1 MGLTAKSS
9 SGGFTP
15 APEGTHIARC
25 VQVIDLGTQWSE
37 FYQKS
42 SHKILIGWEIPGE
55 LNEGGEPFLIWNR
68 YTLSLHDNSTLR
80 AHLEAWRGKFTKKE
94 LVEFDLTQVLDT
106 GCMVCINHQENNGS
120 TYANVQSIVSIPS
133 GMELPDRVHDLVIF
147 DIDTPNEEV
156 FNSFS
161 DNLKQT
167 INNSEERNPKA
178 KEDRAESS
186 RSDDVAEEVTN
197 GVPKNLQFY
206 NRLLQTANDK
216 DSIQLIYT
224 QNITGHPFLSKDE
237 IAVADKMRDERLAKT
252 GAA

>member
-1 MGLTAKSS
+1 MGLKAKSS

-42 SHKILIGWEIPGE
+42 SHKILIGWEIPDE
-55 LNEGGEPFLIWNR
+55 LNESGEPFLIWNR

-80 AHLEAWRGKFTKKE
+80 AHLESWRGKFTKKE
-94 LVEFDLTQVLDT
+94 LVEFDLTKILDT
-106 GCMVCINHQENNGS
+106 GCMIRINHQENNGS
-120 TYANVQSIVSIPS
+120 TYANVQSVVSVPS
-133 GMELPDRVHDLVIF
+133 GMKLPSRVHDLVTF
-147 DIDTPNEEV
+147 DIDDPDEEV

-167 INNSEERNPKA
+167 INNSEERNPKGNT
-178 KEDRAESS
+178 ESS
-186 RSDDVAEEVTN
+186 RSDSVAKEVTN

-206 NRLLQTANDK
+206 NRLLQSASDR
-216 DSIQLIYT
+216 DSIELVYS
-224 QNITGHPFLSKDE
+224 QNITGHPFLTDDE
-237 IAVADKMRDERLAKT
+237 IEVAGKMRDERLEQA